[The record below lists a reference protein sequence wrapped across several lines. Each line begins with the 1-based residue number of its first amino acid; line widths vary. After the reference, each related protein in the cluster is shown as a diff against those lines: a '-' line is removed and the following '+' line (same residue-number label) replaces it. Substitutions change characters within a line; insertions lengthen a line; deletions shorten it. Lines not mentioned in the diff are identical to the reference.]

1 MTRTPHLDLLATS
14 DDAAWADAR
23 NALRSSIHE
32 VDRNATDIWFAFFPF
47 VLARAL
53 DRAADPA
60 KLIQQ
65 LQLQGRFRLADQIDT
80 SHVFLYGHR
89 FWPQAKAAVQDL
101 VSRADAPSG
110 ALADVVRAVASK
122 VASAAGVET
131 GLVLGISA
139 VALATVDQVG
149 LDAFSAA
156 PGKVHLD
163 AAATKRSPAEVLKR
177 RAREQKPGLL
187 GLLRSID
194 NRFTVTFDE
203 NRDDC
208 TFPAVNGQ
216 DLTMAGA
223 NDKRDHAAVD
233 PRCVEGPIPIECRTA
248 ACGTCWIGVLGGE
261 TRLSDVEDR
270 EWRKIKEFGYLDTD
284 EPQPIVRLACR
295 SKVHGSVSIVV
306 PPWNGVFGKL
316 VEGKIDLEA
325 GGEAKS

>member
-1 MTRTPHLDLLATS
+1 MTRTPFLELLATS
-14 DDAAWADAR
+14 DDTAWTAARA
-23 NALRSSIHE
+23 ALRPSIHE
-32 VDRNATDIWFAFFPF
+32 VDRNATDIWFTFYPF

-65 LQLQGRFRLADQIDT
+65 LQLQGAFRLADQIDT

-89 FWPQAKAAVQDL
+89 YWPQAKAAVRELISQEN
-101 VSRADAPSG
+101 APSG
-110 ALADVVRAVASK
+110 KLEDVVRAIASS
-122 VASAAGVET
+122 VSASAQVDT

-139 VALATVDQVG
+139 VALATAAQVG
-149 LDAFSAA
+149 LEAFSAT
-156 PGKVHLD
+156 PGTVSLD
-163 AAATKRSPAEVLKR
+163 AAVAKRSPAEILKR

-194 NRFTVTFDE
+194 HRFTVTFDE
-203 NRDDC
+203 NREDG

-223 NDKRDHAAVD
+223 NDKRDHASRD

-270 EWRKIKEFGYLDTD
+270 EWRKIKEFGYLDSD
-284 EPQPIVRLACR
+284 ETHPVVRLACR
-295 SKVHGSVSIVV
+295 SKVSGSVSIVV

-316 VEGKIDLEA
+316 VEGKIDVE
-325 GGEAKS
+325 GRGEPES